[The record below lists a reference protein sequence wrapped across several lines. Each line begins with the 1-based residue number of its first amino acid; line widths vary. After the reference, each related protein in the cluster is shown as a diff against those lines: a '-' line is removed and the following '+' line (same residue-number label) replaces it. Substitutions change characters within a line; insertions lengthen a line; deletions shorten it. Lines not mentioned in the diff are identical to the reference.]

1 MNTKEK
7 GILKRAMVSRYHTKS
22 HHCNTTEID
31 VRNASDYYYIIIIM
45 NTKEKGILKRA
56 MVSRYHTKSHHCN
69 TTEIHYLIFTRV
81 VFMWVPR
88 YHCSY
93 FVNLCVYHNL
103 VFHKR

>member
-1 MNTKEK
+1 
-7 GILKRAMVSRYHTKS
+7 
-22 HHCNTTEID
+22 
-31 VRNASDYYYIIIIM
+31 M

>member
-1 MNTKEK
+1 M
-7 GILKRAMVSRYHTKS
+7 GGMVGRYHTKS
-22 HHCNTTEID
+22 HHCNTTEMCETRAIIIILLL
-31 VRNASDYYYIIIIM
+31 SIIIIM

-103 VFHKR
+103 VFH